1 MNSLRH
7 YHRPVPKERELPPWI
22 PSNDREKRA
31 MVDFV
36 VGELIHLDSCTEEF
50 FQKNDYYAVKVPKL
64 TVADRL
70 QLAKAHARYGNF
82 TALRALYPEIS
93 EFINE
98 PKRERGEK
106 RPVDPFSTYG
116 NDYSREVAATVKRIR
131 KIWLDHYGK
140 WKRPAN
146 DDLSRR
152 IVAAYLSWITGR
164 VMTVDDVARILKAI
178 SR

>member
-1 MNSLRH
+1 
-7 YHRPVPKERELPPWI
+7 
-22 PSNDREKRA
+22 

-36 VGELIHLDSCTEEF
+36 VGELIYLDTRNEELN
-50 FQKNDYYAVKVPKL
+50 QKNDYYAVKVKQ
-64 TVADRL
+64 TAADRL
-70 QLAKAHARYGNF
+70 QLAKANARYYGNF

-98 PKRERGEK
+98 PKRKRGEK
-106 RPVDPFSTYG
+106 RPPNPLTTYA
-116 NDYSREVAATVKRIR
+116 NDHTREVAATVKQIR

-164 VMTVDDVARILKAI
+164 VMTADDVARILKTI